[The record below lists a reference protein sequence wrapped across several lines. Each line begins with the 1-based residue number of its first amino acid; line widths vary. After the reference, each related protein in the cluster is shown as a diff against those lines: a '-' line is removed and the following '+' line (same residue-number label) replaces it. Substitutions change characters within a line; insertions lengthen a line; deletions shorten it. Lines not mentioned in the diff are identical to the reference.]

1 MRSAVHGLGKF
12 VAQASLYDA
21 SFEYRHASMQPR
33 LNHSMPLRYSM
44 PHKQTCT
51 RSLHTIRKHAPSP
64 RTLATTK
71 NRSSF
76 SFASTAFGRALAAS
90 EFSIISAIAKHSM
103 TTG

>member
-1 MRSAVHGLGKF
+1 MRSALHGLGKF

-33 LNHSMPLRYSM
+33 LNRYSM
-44 PHKQTCT
+44 PHRQTCT

-90 EFSIISAIAKHSM
+90 DFSIISAIAKHSM